1 MPDRLGTEMLMAKRP
16 LDDDFSFDCWD
27 IYPSQEHIEFGLDL
41 MSPRM
46 LRLLY
51 EIVFFGRPT
60 TERD

>member
-1 MPDRLGTEMLMAKRP
+1 MLMAKR
-16 LDDDFSFDCWD
+16 LLEDDFNFDCWD